1 MSIAEN
7 IQNIN
12 ERISISA
19 KKSGR
24 NFEDITLV
32 AVSKTIEVSKI
43 AQAVSFGI
51 TNLGENKAQELTDK
65 FSQIQNVNWHLI
77 GHLQTN
83 KVKYIIDKAHLIHS
97 VDSFKLAQEV
107 NSHAKRIKKVQN
119 ILIQI
124 NISGEATKFG
134 IPKNEVENL
143 LESLQSLDSIRVLG
157 LMTIP
162 PAYATYDENKK
173 LFEICNKLF
182 IDIKSKKYHNI
193 CMEYLS
199 MGMSGD
205 FETAI
210 EMGSNIVRVGTGIFG
225 ERKYIL

>member
-7 IQNIN
+7 IQNIKDK
-12 ERISISA
+12 IAVSA

-24 NFEDITLV
+24 NFKDITLI
-32 AVSKTIEVSKI
+32 AVSKTIDVGRI
-43 AQAVSFGI
+43 AEAVNSGI
-51 TNLGENKAQELTDK
+51 TNLGENKVQELVDK
-65 FSQIQNVNWHLI
+65 YPQIQNVNWHLI

-97 VDSFKLAQEV
+97 VDSLKLAEEI
-107 NSHAKRIKKVQN
+107 NSHAKRIEKTQN
-119 ILIQI
+119 VLIQI
-124 NISGEATKFG
+124 NISGETTKFG

-143 LESLQSLDSIRVLG
+143 LESLQTLDNIRVCG

-173 LFEICNKLF
+173 MFEICNKLF
-182 IDIKSKKYHNI
+182 IDIKAKNHHNI

-205 FETAI
+205 FEVAI
-210 EMGSNIVRVGTGIFG
+210 EMGSNIVRIGTGIFG
-225 ERKYIL
+225 ERNYII